1 VGKKKKRQPDKR
13 TGVQNPS
20 ILRYGLIIPPILSA
34 QTQGIKGFHVES
46 GDGVSR
52 KPTFGANMKQS
63 TENQTAFPVMPGVV
77 YFVMLKVAQQVLPIL
92 LDAEANS
99 RRAARK

>member
-1 VGKKKKRQPDKR
+1 
-13 TGVQNPS
+13 
-20 ILRYGLIIPPILSA
+20 
-34 QTQGIKGFHVES
+34 
-46 GDGVSR
+46 
-52 KPTFGANMKQS
+52 MKQA